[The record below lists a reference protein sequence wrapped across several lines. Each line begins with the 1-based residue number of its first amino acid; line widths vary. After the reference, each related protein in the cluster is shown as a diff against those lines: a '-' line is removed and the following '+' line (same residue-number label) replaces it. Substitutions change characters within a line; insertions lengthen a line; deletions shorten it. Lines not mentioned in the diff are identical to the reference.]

1 MMDYKVEVVTDVSPT
16 DVCPT
21 DASATTTLVPHIEKT
36 TFVLSITKNGVS
48 ATTTFVPSITLKQH

>member
-21 DASATTTLVPHIEKT
+21 DASATTTLVPHIEK
-36 TFVLSITKNGVS
+36 NDVS
-48 ATTTFVPSITLKQH
+48 ATTTLVPQIEKTTLVPPRR